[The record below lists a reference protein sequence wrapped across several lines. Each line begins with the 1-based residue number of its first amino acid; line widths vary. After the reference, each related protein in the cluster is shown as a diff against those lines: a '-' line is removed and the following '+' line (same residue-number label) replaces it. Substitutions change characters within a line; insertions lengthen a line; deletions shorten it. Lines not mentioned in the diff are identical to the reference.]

1 MQTEQAA
8 VFWFIEKARTGGHEE
23 KAAKGGSFSAFYG
36 QHKALVIQGL
46 NRGLRR
52 WGRQCYR
59 AFFKKARSVDPL
71 VVFVIC

>member
-8 VFWFIEKARTGGHEE
+8 VFWFKKRGPAAYEE
-23 KAAKGGSFSAFYG
+23 KTAKGGSFSAFHG

-52 WGRQCYR
+52 WGRQLLQGLFQKRPEALALSC
-59 AFFKKARSVDPL
+59 FP
-71 VVFVIC
+71 

>member
-8 VFWFIEKARTGGHEE
+8 LFWFIEKARTGGHEE
-23 KAAKGGSFSAFYG
+23 KAAKGGSFSAFHG

-52 WGRQCYR
+52 WGRQLLQGLFQKRPEALALSC
-59 AFFKKARSVDPL
+59 FP
-71 VVFVIC
+71 